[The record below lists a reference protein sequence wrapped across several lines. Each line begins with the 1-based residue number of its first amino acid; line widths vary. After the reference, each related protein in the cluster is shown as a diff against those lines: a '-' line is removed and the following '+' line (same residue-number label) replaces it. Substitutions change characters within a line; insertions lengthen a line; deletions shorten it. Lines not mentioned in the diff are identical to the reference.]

1 MTTSVFCFSVNAI
14 ALADTAK
21 SAVLINADTK
31 EVIFEKNAYET
42 LPMASTTKIMT
53 SLILAEQQDLE
64 KRIVC
69 TNEMVTVEGSS
80 MGLLPGDIVTYN
92 DLLYGMLLASG
103 NDAANTTAISIA
115 GSIENFVK
123 IMNLRAR
130 LMGLHSTNFATPS
143 GLDNENH
150 YSTAYDMAV
159 LTSYAL
165 KNAKFRTAA
174 SSYTKRLCYGNP
186 PYNRTLTNH
195 NKLLK
200 SYDGLIGV
208 KTGFTKK
215 SGRCL
220 VTAAE
225 RDGATVIA
233 VTLNDPNDWQSHK
246 NLLNFGFSALQ
257 TTELCVNLEDVRLD
271 VSKGTLNSLAVKSNT
286 VVVNLLPENYKRV
299 KEEVI
304 LPQSVSAPIDVGD
317 VVGKVKY
324 YLDDNLIETADIYS
338 ITNVE
343 RLSETTFCKKFF
355 SNFKRIFLKI

>member
-215 SGRCL
+215 SGRCFVGSATKDNMQL
-220 VTAAE
+220 VAVVLNCGPMFEETE
-225 RDGATVIA
+225 KMLKYGFDNYQLKTV
-233 VTLNDPNDWQSHK
+233 VYK
-246 NLLNFGFSALQ
+246 NKIYKDF
-257 TTELCVNLEDVRLD
+257 
-271 VSKGTLNSLAVKSNT
+271 NSLKT
-286 VVVNLLPENYKRV
+286 YICEKKIEIVN
-299 KEEVI
+299 
-304 LPQSVSAPIDVGD
+304 
-317 VVGKVKY
+317 
-324 YLDDNLIETADIYS
+324 
-338 ITNVE
+338 
-343 RLSETTFCKKFF
+343 
-355 SNFKRIFLKI
+355 IFLATKVPRSLIV